1 MLKKLKKAKNLK
13 KPIKPIKP
21 KKPIK
26 FKKGVISDANVRQKV
41 QMAHKE

>member
-13 KPIKPIKP
+13 KPIKP

-41 QMAHKE
+41 QKAHKE